1 MISDYPTRG
10 VSQSILTSSR
20 IRTLLVH
27 RRRIVCPI
35 KKLHQLFVRH
45 DAWIKL
51 DLHSL
56 SMVCVSG
63 AHPFV
68 AWVLDSGVPARE
80 TDSGTQDALVFGWRV
95 VLEEN
100 VLHSPE
106 TSE

>member
-1 MISDYPTRG
+1 
-10 VSQSILTSSR
+10 
-20 IRTLLVH
+20 
-27 RRRIVCPI
+27 
-35 KKLHQLFVRH
+35 
-45 DAWIKL
+45 
-51 DLHSL
+51 
-56 SMVCVSG
+56 MVCVSG